1 MDGEEYDSALD
12 EPPTLPTLDEFIAQ
26 ARAKD
31 WPNNSYVAEPRLR
44 ELYVRLTHFRGRE
57 TLEIGRVL
65 AEEPGKGAFRALV
78 ARLRAQYPTLPIF
91 VENVLSRRFAR
102 GLRRL
107 KFKQV
112 DRSENPS
119 FVWDPFGRY
128 ETWLEP
134 EEKLDDEVQQWLT
147 SLQQSHRPT
156 PGTGR
161 A

>member
-1 MDGEEYDSALD
+1 MDDEEYDSALD

-44 ELYVRLTHFRGRE
+44 ELYVRLTHFRGCE

-78 ARLRAQYPTLPIF
+78 ARLRAQCPTLPIF

-107 KFKQV
+107 KFKQE
-112 DRSENPS
+112 DRSKNPS
-119 FVWDPFGRY
+119 FVWDPSGRY
-128 ETWLEP
+128 ETWL
-134 EEKLDDEVQQWLT
+134 K
-147 SLQQSHRPT
+147 
-156 PGTGR
+156 PGES
-161 A
+161 